1 MARRARVLIVE
12 DEWVVA
18 EDHAGQLR
26 CAGYDIAGPVPNVAA
41 ALRLLDGAPINV
53 AILDVW
59 LSGEN
64 SYRLADRLDRRAIPF
79 AFLSGLSAG
88 DLPLHLQSHRMMS
101 KPVLPDTLRAMV
113 DMLLDET
120 PTPTHEEP

>member
-18 EDHAGQLR
+18 EDHAWQLR
-26 CAGYDIAGPVPNVAA
+26 RAGYDIAGPIPDVAA
-41 ALRLLDGAPINV
+41 ALRLLDGAPIDV

-59 LSGEN
+59 LRGEN
-64 SYRLADRLDRRAIPF
+64 SYALADRLNRGAIPF
-79 AFLSGLSAG
+79 AFVSGLSAG
-88 DLPLHLQSHRMMS
+88 DLPPHLRPHPMLS

-120 PTPTHEEP
+120 PTPGHEEP